1 MKEESDMICFWQ
13 DGFSMT
19 VVLINKIA
27 ILLLVG
33 TNKSWLC
40 VLGIPD
46 SRHFV
51 EQLGINYC
59 KKTVGDMI

>member
-1 MKEESDMICFWQ
+1 MEEESDMICFWQ
-13 DGFSMT
+13 YGFGMA
-19 VVLINKIA
+19 VVLIKKIA
-27 ILLLVG
+27 IVLLVG

-46 SRHFV
+46 SRNFV
-51 EQLGINYC
+51 GQLGINYC